1 MVKKHLTVVISG
13 GSAGLGKAIGLEAA
27 KNGATVVF
35 LARRRDKL
43 RQAQA
48 EATALSGHPAY
59 AFPVDVGDP
68 VAIEAAVDQIH
79 ETVGPV
85 DVWLMQPVLVTLKM
99 PLTRICG

>member
-43 RQAQA
+43 RQA
-48 EATALSGHPAY
+48 
-59 AFPVDVGDP
+59 
-68 VAIEAAVDQIH
+68 
-79 ETVGPV
+79 
-85 DVWLMQPVLVTLKM
+85 
-99 PLTRICG
+99 